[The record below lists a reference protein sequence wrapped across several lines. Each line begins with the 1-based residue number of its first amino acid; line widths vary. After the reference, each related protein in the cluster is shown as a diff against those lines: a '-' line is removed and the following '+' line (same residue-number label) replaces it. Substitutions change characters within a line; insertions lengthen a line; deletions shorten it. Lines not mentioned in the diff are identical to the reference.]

1 MQVIVILLDSWRSS
15 AEAAALAL
23 LHLSWSPQARVL
35 LVGQGDVPSDL
46 AAACDGRTM
55 ERVTAPLHAMPGR
68 RLPDT
73 RTSGD
78 SPQLGWSLA
87 VMERLLGLHAQQ
99 RLCWVELPSLGA
111 LAYAL
116 LQERDLLDAFDGTRL
131 LLRFDGLTAI
141 QAMRLARGVSPADLL
156 TMDMERACLEHCDG
170 VLMDSAAMAAAV
182 AGVLS
187 TGDQPVRWQVARPL
201 SLQAQ
206 SAAVAGPQG
215 LVCVATETG
224 PLRQA
229 LRAICGYLGTVPDA
243 PAMVTLVCEQGVLQ
257 EVLAVVP
264 ETLRHRFVIRAP
276 SVLQGPPTRVI
287 LADCWSAGAARARA
301 LLARGHALLANAANP
316 AYDPAQGWE
325 HGQTL
330 LRYDGAAELCAILQ
344 TSADWRPRYRLDV
357 LPGTEALPRV
367 VGSVGP
373 ATVSVIVP
381 CFNMG
386 RWLPQTLASI
396 KRFSWQWLDVIVV
409 DDGSTDAHTRQVL
422 AQLESEP
429 AGKVRVVRLPFNQGL
444 SAARNAGLAAAQG
457 EFILSLDADDLVS
470 PEFVQLA
477 VQALQRCSGYDF
489 VVPRAVYFADQDT
502 AVDLEA
508 LPLLQCI
515 AFVGSAFESGVLANR
530 FSTATCLARTRVL
543 RTLGYDENLRSYED
557 WQLYRRAL
565 QQGSRF
571 LVSNDIHFYYRQRPD
586 SMIHDPAM
594 RARHSR
600 LYAEMTSMPALQGQ
614 PLAVPANLLSVIVAP
629 AAPDGSAGG
638 ILLSG
643 VIEVLEELAHFRRS
657 RFWQIAHRLWIF
669 LRKFRR

>member
-1 MQVIVILLDSWRSS
+1 MQVIVILLDSWHRS
-15 AEAAALAL
+15 AESAALAL

-35 LVGQGDVPSDL
+35 LVGQEDVPADL
-46 AAACDGRTM
+46 AAACGGRTV

-99 RLCWVELPSLGA
+99 RLCWVELPSLGG

-116 LQERDLLDAFDGTRL
+116 LQERDLRDAFDDARL

-141 QAMRLARGVSPADLL
+141 HAMRSGQGVSPLDLL

-170 VLMDSAAMAAAV
+170 VSIDSAAMAVAV
-182 AGVLS
+182 AGSLS
-187 TGDQPVRWQVARPL
+187 SGGPPLRWQVARPV
-201 SLQAQ
+201 SPQALP
-206 SAAVAGPQG
+206 AAVALPQG

-229 LRAICGYLGTVPDA
+229 LRAICGYLAAVPDA
-243 PAMVTLVCEQGVLQ
+243 PPTVAMVCEQAVLQ
-257 EVLAVVP
+257 EVLGVVP
-264 ETLRHRFVIRAP
+264 EALRERFVTRGHC
-276 SVLQGPPTRVI
+276 VLQGPPTRVI
-287 LADCWSAGAARARA
+287 LADCWSAGAAQARE
-301 LLARGHALLANAANP
+301 LLARGHALLTNAANP

-330 LRYDGAAELCAILQ
+330 LRYDGAAQLCAMLQ
-344 TSADWRPRYRLDV
+344 TSAGWRPGHRLDV
-357 LPGTEALPRV
+357 LPGTEAPARA
-367 VGSVGP
+367 VGDTGP

-396 KRFSWQWLDVIVV
+396 RRFSWPWLDVIVV
-409 DDGSTDAHTRQVL
+409 DDGSTDAHTRHVL
-422 AQLESEP
+422 AQLESE
-429 AGKVRVVRLPFNQGL
+429 AASTLRVVRLPFNQGL
-444 SAARNAGLAAAQG
+444 SAARNAGLAVAQG
-457 EFILSLDADDLVS
+457 EFTLSLDADDLVS
-470 PEFVQLA
+470 PEFVHLA
-477 VQALQRCSGYDF
+477 VQALQRCPGYDF

-502 AVDLEA
+502 EAALEE
-508 LPLLQCI
+508 LPLQQSI

-530 FSTATCLARTRVL
+530 FSTATCLARTSVL
-543 RTLGYDENLRSYED
+543 RALGYDENLRSYED

-600 LYAEMTSMPALQGQ
+600 LYAEMMSMPALQGQ

-629 AAPDGSAGG
+629 ASADGSPGG

-643 VIEVLEELAHFRRS
+643 VIEMLEEQAHLRRS
-657 RFWQIAHRLWIF
+657 RFWRLAYRLWTL